1 LYHCPANKPDHA
13 FYLRPLA
20 KPKDQVWY
28 AAQPMGRHKLSQVV
42 ANMCKQAGLAGHR
55 TNHSL
60 RATAASRLYDEQVD
74 EQLICEVTGHRS
86 NAVRN
91 YKRTTEKLKRKVNA
105 VVQGLS
111 TVDSSSDNAV
121 VQGLSTVDS
130 SSDNVVVQGL
140 STVDSSSNHEKP
152 GSSSEDQVSCE
163 HQVTRHHAGG
173 KHISLTLN
181 FNL

>member
-1 LYHCPANKPDHA
+1 VQT
-13 FYLRPLA
+13 R
-20 KPKDQVWY
+20 
-28 AAQPMGRHKLSQVV
+28 
-42 ANMCKQAGLAGHR
+42 GLFGYR

-91 YKRTTEKLKRKVNA
+91 YKRTTDTLKRKVNA

-111 TVDSSSDNAV
+111 TVDSQVGPSVTDEHQLVTDHAGVKRIS
-121 VQGLSTVDS
+121 LSTVDS
-130 SSDNVVVQGL
+130 SSKVENKAGPSV
-140 STVDSSSNHEKP
+140 SSK
-152 GSSSEDQVSCE
+152 DQVS
-163 HQVTRHHAGG
+163 VSAGA
-173 KHISLTLN
+173 KNISLTLN